1 MRGFFHA
8 GIGINMSRAESNS
21 RIHAGA
27 SSTFQDGPWNGP
39 SAPAASDRFPRPEPP
54 AEGRGTTL
62 ASTESAWPEPSRVV
76 RLHRTF
82 SFEAAHFLPHAPE
95 GHKCRRLHGHSFRVE
110 LVCEGVADPQTG
122 WLVDFADIKARFDP
136 LLDQLD
142 HRFLNDIPGLENPT
156 SEEIARWIWRRLKPG
171 LDCLSAIL
179 VAETCNAFCEFRG

>member
-1 MRGFFHA
+1 
-8 GIGINMSRAESNS
+8 MSRAESNS
-21 RIHAGA
+21 WIHVRA
-27 SSTFQDGPWNGP
+27 SPTFQGGPRNGP
-39 SAPAASDRFPRPEPP
+39 SAPAASDRFPQPGSP

-62 ASTESAWPEPSRVV
+62 ASTEPAWPEPSRAV
-76 RLHRTF
+76 RLRRTF
-82 SFEAAHFLPHAPE
+82 SFEAAHLLPHVPE

-136 LLDQLD
+136 LLEQLD